1 VVGIGMSYLSRVRR
15 FVESLRGDGLSGAL
29 LRSPANIFYFTGYR
43 GTGYFLVPVDGF
55 PTLYV
60 SPLNFE
66 LAEESV
72 PGDIQVIKLEQGSD
86 IRRVFELIPE
96 SLKTRIGFDAME
108 VEDYLK
114 VSGQLVGSMMP
125 VSKHIWKLRMV
136 KDESEIEKIRR
147 ACEISSRCME
157 LASELL
163 GEGLTEY
170 EVKSEILREM
180 LSLGGD
186 GPAFDPIVASG
197 PNSSKPHG
205 VYRNRMIERGD
216 VVVID
221 LGVIYEGY
229 CSDITRTFYLGPG
242 SNEVSRVHQAV
253 SEAKR
258 RAEELIRIGVRA
270 SEIYHAAHGVL
281 ASAGYAD
288 YFLHALG
295 HGVGIEIHEPPRLF
309 RDSEEILT
317 EGMVITVE
325 PGVYFPKRFGVRIE
339 DTILIKRD
347 GVERLTSAPYEL
359 ALG

>member
-1 VVGIGMSYLSRVRR
+1 MSYLSRVKKL
-15 FVESLRGDGLSGAL
+15 VELLRNDGLSGAL

-43 GTGYFLVPVDGF
+43 GTGYFLVPVDGL

-72 PGDIQVIKLEQGSD
+72 PGDIQVVKLEQGSS
-86 IRRVFELIPE
+86 IRRVFELAPE
-96 SLKTRIGFDAME
+96 NIKTRIGFDAMDA
-108 VEDYLK
+108 EDYLK

-125 VSKHIWKLRMV
+125 VSQHIWKLRIV

-170 EVKSEILREM
+170 EVKAEILREM

-205 VYRNRMIERGD
+205 ACKNRIIEKDD

-229 CSDITRTFYLGPG
+229 CSDITRTFYLG
-242 SNEVSRVHQAV
+242 SEMDEVSRVYQAV

-258 RAEELIRIGVRA
+258 KAEELIRIGVKA
-270 SEIYHAAHGVL
+270 SDVYQVAYEHL

-288 YFLHALG
+288 YFLHGLG

-325 PGVYFPKRFGVRIE
+325 PGVYLPKKFGVRIE

-347 GVERLTSAPYEL
+347 GIERLTSAPYDL
-359 ALG
+359 ALD

>member
-1 VVGIGMSYLSRVRR
+1 MSYLGRVKRL
-15 FVESLRGDGLSGAL
+15 VESLRGDGLNGAL

-43 GTGYFLVPVDGF
+43 GAGYFLVPVDGI

-86 IRRVFELIPE
+86 IHRVFELIPE
-96 SLKTRIGFDAME
+96 NLKTRIGFDAME
-108 VEDYLK
+108 AEDYLRI
-114 VSGQLVGSMMP
+114 SGQLAGSMMP
-125 VSKHIWKLRMV
+125 ISQHIWTLRMV

-147 ACEISSRCME
+147 ACEISSKCME

-205 VYRNRMIERGD
+205 AYKNRMIERGD

-229 CSDITRTFYLGPG
+229 CSDITRTFYLGSG

-253 SEAKR
+253 LEAKR
-258 RAEELIRIGVRA
+258 RAEGLIRIGVKV
-270 SEIYHAAHGVL
+270 SDIYHAAHEVL
-281 ASAGYAD
+281 ALVGYAD

-295 HGVGIEIHEPPRLF
+295 HGIGIEIHEPPRLF
-309 RDSEEILT
+309 RDSKEILT
-317 EGMVITVE
+317 EGMMITVE
-325 PGVYFPKRFGVRIE
+325 PGVYIPKRFGVRIE
-339 DTILIKRD
+339 DTILVRRD
-347 GVERLTSAPYEL
+347 GIEKLTSAPYEL
-359 ALG
+359 SLG

>member
-1 VVGIGMSYLSRVRR
+1 MSYLGRVKRL
-15 FVESLRGDGLSGAL
+15 VESLRGDGLNGAL

-43 GTGYFLVPVDGF
+43 GAGYFLVPVDGI

-86 IRRVFELIPE
+86 IHRVFELIPE
-96 SLKTRIGFDAME
+96 NLKTRIGFDAME
-108 VEDYLK
+108 AEDYLRI
-114 VSGQLVGSMMP
+114 SGQLAGSMMP
-125 VSKHIWKLRMV
+125 ISQHIWTLRMV

-147 ACEISSRCME
+147 ACEISSKCME

-205 VYRNRMIERGD
+205 AYKNRMIERGD

-229 CSDITRTFYLGPG
+229 CSDITRTFYLGSG

-253 SEAKR
+253 LEAKR
-258 RAEELIRIGVRA
+258 RAEGLIRIGVKV
-270 SEIYHAAHGVL
+270 SDIYNAAHEVL
-281 ASAGYAD
+281 ALVGYAD

-295 HGVGIEIHEPPRLF
+295 HGIGIEIHEPPRLF
-309 RDSEEILT
+309 RDSKEILT
-317 EGMVITVE
+317 EGMMITVE
-325 PGVYFPKRFGVRIE
+325 PGVYIPKRFGVRIE
-339 DTILIKRD
+339 DTILVRRD
-347 GVERLTSAPYEL
+347 GIEKLTSAPYEL
-359 ALG
+359 SLG

>member
-1 VVGIGMSYLSRVRR
+1 MSYLSRMRR
-15 FVESLRGDGLSGAL
+15 LVESLRGDGLSGAL
-29 LRSPANIFYFTGYR
+29 LRSSANIFYFTGYR
-43 GTGYFLVPVDGF
+43 GAGYFLVQVDGL

-66 LAEESV
+66 LAEEST
-72 PGDIQVIKLEQGSD
+72 PGEIQVVKLEQGFD

-96 SLKTRIGFDAME
+96 NLKTRIGFDAMDA
-108 VEDYLK
+108 EDYLK
-114 VSGQLVGSMMP
+114 VSGQLAGSMMP
-125 VSKHIWKLRMV
+125 VSQHIWKLRMV
-136 KDESEIEKIRR
+136 KDESEIERVRKT
-147 ACEISSRCME
+147 CEISSRCME

-186 GPAFDPIVASG
+186 GPAFDLIVASG

-205 VYRNRMIERGD
+205 AYKNRIIERGD
-216 VVVID
+216 VVVVD
-221 LGVIYEGY
+221 LGVVYEGY
-229 CSDITRTFYLGPG
+229 CSDITRTFYLG
-242 SNEVSRVHQAV
+242 SSSDEVSRVYQAV

-258 RAEELIRIGVRA
+258 RAEDLIRIGVKA
-270 SEIYHAAHGVL
+270 SDVYRAAHERL

-288 YFLHALG
+288 YFLHGLG

-325 PGVYFPKRFGVRIE
+325 PGVYLPKRFGVRIE

-347 GVERLTSAPYEL
+347 GIEKLTSAPYEL

>member
-1 VVGIGMSYLSRVRR
+1 MSYLSRIKRL
-15 FVESLRGDGLSGAL
+15 VEALRGDGLSGAL

-43 GTGYFLVPVDGF
+43 GSGFLLVPMDDL

-66 LAEESV
+66 LAEEST
-72 PGDIQVIKLEQGSD
+72 PGEIQVIKLEQGLN
-86 IRRVFELIPE
+86 ILRVFELIPE
-96 SLKTRIGFDAME
+96 NLRTRIGFDSME
-108 VEDYLK
+108 AEDYLK
-114 VSGQLVGSMMP
+114 VSGQLAGSMIP
-125 VSKHIWKLRMV
+125 ISQSIWKLRIV
-136 KDESEIEKIRR
+136 KDELEIEKIRK

-205 VYRNRMIERGD
+205 AYKNRMIEMGD

-221 LGVIYEGY
+221 LGVVYEGY
-229 CSDITRTFYLGPG
+229 CSDITRTFYLG
-242 SNEVSRVHQAV
+242 SRSEEVFRAHQAV

-258 RAEELIRIGVRA
+258 RAEEAIKVGVKA
-270 SEIYHAAHGVL
+270 SDAYRVAHEHL
-281 ASAGYAD
+281 ASASYAE
-288 YFLHALG
+288 YFLHGLG
-295 HGVGIEIHEPPRLF
+295 HGVGIEIHEPPKLF
-309 RDSEEILT
+309 KDSDEILV
-317 EGMVITVE
+317 EGMIITVE
-325 PGVYFPKRFGVRIE
+325 PGVYFPGKFGVRIE

-347 GVERLTSAPYEL
+347 GIEKLTSAPHDL
-359 ALG
+359 TLD

>member
-1 VVGIGMSYLSRVRR
+1 MSYLGRVKRL
-15 FVESLRGDGLSGAL
+15 VESLRGDGLNGAL

-43 GTGYFLVPVDGF
+43 GAGYFLVPVDGI

-86 IRRVFELIPE
+86 IHRVFELIPE

-108 VEDYLK
+108 AEDYLRI
-114 VSGQLVGSMMP
+114 SGQLAGSMMP
-125 VSKHIWKLRMV
+125 ISQHIWTLRMV

-147 ACEISSRCME
+147 ACEISSKCME

-205 VYRNRMIERGD
+205 AYKNRMIERGD

-229 CSDITRTFYLGPG
+229 CSDITRTFYLGSG

-253 SEAKR
+253 LEAKR
-258 RAEELIRIGVRA
+258 RAEELIRIGVKV
-270 SEIYHAAHGVL
+270 SDIYHAAHEVL
-281 ASAGYAD
+281 ALVGYAD

-295 HGVGIEIHEPPRLF
+295 HGIGIEIHEPPRLF
-309 RDSEEILT
+309 RDSKEILA
-317 EGMVITVE
+317 EGMMITIE
-325 PGVYFPKRFGVRIE
+325 PGVYIPKRFGVRIE
-339 DTILIKRD
+339 DTILVRRD
-347 GVERLTSAPYEL
+347 GIEKLTSAPYEL
-359 ALG
+359 SLG